1 MAGTRDKKD
10 LTFAELMEIADT
22 LGHFRQR
29 YVDLADLMKEK
40 AVATVYAGNIKLLKR
55 GLTHILKAVNAAYLA
70 YDNALATSGPLKD
83 ESPAKKNAKT
93 AAKNAKGV
101 NNSTKSQ

>member
-10 LTFAELMEIADT
+10 LTFAELHEIADT
-22 LGHFRQR
+22 LGHFRKR

-40 AVATVYAGNIKLLKR
+40 SVATIYAGNIKLLKR

-70 YDNALATSGPLKD
+70 YDNALANSGPMKD
-83 ESPAKKNAKT
+83 NPIKKT
-93 AAKNAKGV
+93 AAKAAKDARAA
-101 NNSTKSQ
+101 NH